1 MLIVWLDQCAD
12 HPLAL
17 VGGKAAR
24 LADGVDGAT
33 VPPGFC
39 LTTIAYDQWRIWQDA
54 PAAPTQP
61 LPPVLEEALAGAY
74 RRLTTLCGPEA
85 PPVAVRS
92 SAVDEDSPGASFAG
106 QYQTFLNVTG
116 VNAIAVA
123 VAKCWSA
130 MVDPQVIAYRCQQG
144 LAEHSKAAVIVQQL
158 VDADVSAVA
167 FGANPI
173 TGATTEVVINA
184 AWGLGESLVG
194 GQITPDAYI
203 VNKSNQAVIG
213 REIARKAQ
221 MTMRAGQGVTL
232 APVPTARQTSPTLT
246 DPQIAAI
253 ARLASALE
261 LRYGWPVDIECAYAD
276 QCLYL
281 LQCRPITSL
290 PAPARVKPQ
299 PNVAQNTA
307 AAEAWE
313 VTWDMAEDAGHS
325 WAGGKDLVKPLQ
337 QSLSLYYYQGWAK
350 AFHGVKARGGLH
362 ARFVHGYEYRRW
374 RFEPLHSWE
383 ETSAAQQAAAHEL
396 PTRWRTEWLPAIQE
410 DLARWRTVNLVALR
424 NDELAVHLHNMLNR
438 QLHHWEIHAYM
449 GSVPLETVQRLV
461 DWYLE
466 RFPTAPES
474 EPYILL
480 QGQPNVSMESNHH
493 L

>member
-167 FGANPI
+167 FSANPI

-203 VNKSNQAVIG
+203 INKSNQAVIG

-253 ARLASALE
+253 ARLASAAGRSISSAPMRINACIFSSAGLSPPC
-261 LRYGWPVDIECAYAD
+261 LR
-276 QCLYL
+276 
-281 LQCRPITSL
+281 R
-290 PAPARVKPQ
+290 RV
-299 PNVAQNTA
+299 
-307 AAEAWE
+307 
-313 VTWDMAEDAGHS
+313 
-325 WAGGKDLVKPLQ
+325 
-337 QSLSLYYYQGWAK
+337 
-350 AFHGVKARGGLH
+350 
-362 ARFVHGYEYRRW
+362 
-374 RFEPLHSWE
+374 
-383 ETSAAQQAAAHEL
+383 
-396 PTRWRTEWLPAIQE
+396 
-410 DLARWRTVNLVALR
+410 
-424 NDELAVHLHNMLNR
+424 
-438 QLHHWEIHAYM
+438 
-449 GSVPLETVQRLV
+449 
-461 DWYLE
+461 
-466 RFPTAPES
+466 
-474 EPYILL
+474 
-480 QGQPNVSMESNHH
+480 
-493 L
+493 